1 MLSCPQDEKASR
13 GSKEEMNGITYYTV
27 SYHMQPIAHF
37 RDYAAAVR
45 FAAEERKRRIAELD
59 ALEPPMLQGERRG
72 ETTSIQYGV
81 AVREVNIAFRDKTN
95 DHEEI
100 RFG

>member
-1 MLSCPQDEKASR
+1 
-13 GSKEEMNGITYYTV
+13 MNGITYYTV

-37 RDYAAAVR
+37 LEYSAAVR
-45 FAAEERKRRIAELD
+45 FAAEERKRRLASLD
-59 ALEPPMLQGERRG
+59 SIDPPMLQGERRG
-72 ETTSIQYGV
+72 EEASIKYGV
-81 AVREVNIAFRDKTN
+81 AVREVSIVFSDKVN

>member
-1 MLSCPQDEKASR
+1 MLSRQEDEEAPR
-13 GSKEEMNGITYYTV
+13 GSKEMNGITYYTV

>member
-1 MLSCPQDEKASR
+1 
-13 GSKEEMNGITYYTV
+13 MNSITYYTV

-45 FAAEERKRRIAELD
+45 FAAEERNRRIAWLD
-59 ALEPPMLQGERRG
+59 ALDPPMLQGERRG

-81 AVREVNIAFRDKTN
+81 AVQQVDIVFADMI
-95 DHEEI
+95 DSSEEI
-100 RFG
+100 KFG

>member
-1 MLSCPQDEKASR
+1 MLSRQEDEEAPR
-13 GSKEEMNGITYYTV
+13 GSKEVNGITYYTV

-37 RDYAAAVR
+37 REYPDAVR
-45 FAAEERKRRIAELD
+45 FAAEERTRRLEALD
-59 ALEPPMLQGERRG
+59 NIDPPMLQGERRG
-72 ETTSIQYGV
+72 EVASIKYGV
-81 AVREVNIAFRDKTN
+81 AVREVNITFRDKVN

>member
-1 MLSCPQDEKASR
+1 MLSRQEDEEAPR
-13 GSKEEMNGITYYTV
+13 GSKEMNGITYYTV

-37 RDYAAAVR
+37 SDYSAAVR
-45 FAAEERKRRIAELD
+45 YAAEERKRRVASLDELD
-59 ALEPPMLQGERRG
+59 PPMLQGERRG

-81 AVREVNIAFRDKTN
+81 AVREVSIVFRDKVD

>member
-1 MLSCPQDEKASR
+1 MLSRQEDEEAPR
-13 GSKEEMNGITYYTV
+13 GSKEMNGITYYTV

-37 RDYAAAVR
+37 LEYSAAVR
-45 FAAEERKRRIAELD
+45 FAAEERTRRLEALD
-59 ALEPPMLQGERRG
+59 SIDPPMLQGERRG
-72 ETTSIQYGV
+72 EVASIKYGV
-81 AVREVNIAFRDKTN
+81 AVQEANIVFRDKVN

>member
-1 MLSCPQDEKASR
+1 MLSRQEDEEAPR
-13 GSKEEMNGITYYTV
+13 GSKEVNGITYYTV

-59 ALEPPMLQGERRG
+59 ALDPPMLQGERRG

-81 AVREVNIAFRDKTN
+81 AVREVNIVFSDKSSGN
-95 DHEEI
+95 EEI
-100 RFG
+100 KLG

>member
-1 MLSCPQDEKASR
+1 MLSRQEDEEAPR
-13 GSKEEMNGITYYTV
+13 GSKEVNGITYYTV

-81 AVREVNIAFRDKTN
+81 AVREVNIVFRDKTN

>member
-1 MLSCPQDEKASR
+1 MLSRQEDEEAPR
-13 GSKEEMNGITYYTV
+13 GSKEMNGITYYTV

-81 AVREVNIAFRDKTN
+81 AVREVNVVFSDKSSGN
-95 DHEEI
+95 EEI

>member
-1 MLSCPQDEKASR
+1 MLSHPEDEEASR
-13 GSKEEMNGITYYTV
+13 GSKEMNGITYYTV

-37 RDYAAAVR
+37 LEYSAAVR
-45 FAAEERKRRIAELD
+45 FAAEERTRRLEALD
-59 ALEPPMLQGERRG
+59 GIDPPMLQGERRG
-72 ETTSIQYGV
+72 EVASIKYGV
-81 AVREVNIAFRDKTN
+81 AVREVNITFRDKVN

>member
-1 MLSCPQDEKASR
+1 MLSRQEDEEAPR
-13 GSKEEMNGITYYTV
+13 GSKEMNGITYYTV

-37 RDYAAAVR
+37 LEYSSAVR
-45 FAAEERKRRIAELD
+45 FAAEERTRRLEALD
-59 ALEPPMLQGERRG
+59 GIDPPMLQGERRG
-72 ETTSIQYGV
+72 EVASIKYGV
-81 AVREVNIAFRDKTN
+81 AVREVRIVFRDKVN

>member
-1 MLSCPQDEKASR
+1 MLSRQEDEEAPR
-13 GSKEEMNGITYYTV
+13 GSKEMNGITYYTV

-37 RDYAAAVR
+37 LEYSSAVR
-45 FAAEERKRRIAELD
+45 FAAEERTRRLKALD
-59 ALEPPMLQGERRG
+59 GIDPPMLQGERRG
-72 ETTSIQYGV
+72 EVASIKYGV
-81 AVREVNIAFRDKTN
+81 AVREVSIAFRDKTN

>member
-1 MLSCPQDEKASR
+1 
-13 GSKEEMNGITYYTV
+13 MNGITYYTV

-37 RDYAAAVR
+37 SDYSAAVR
-45 FAAEERKRRIAELD
+45 YAAEERKRRVASLDELD
-59 ALEPPMLQGERRG
+59 PPMLQGERRG

-81 AVREVNIAFRDKTN
+81 AVREVSIVFRDKVD